1 MLPRPDISAGSW
13 LFLANTPRRP
23 PHETQT
29 GSDARSIGKP
39 RVMAVFRRRSLLRF
53 LLLFAAGLAAVAL
66 ECLLDRVLE
75 DHLAATMAV
84 MIIAIILLT
93 LFAPLSRS
101 SRR

>member
-1 MLPRPDISAGSW
+1 MPPRPDISTGSW
-13 LFLANTPRRP
+13 LFLANAPRRL
-23 PHETQT
+23 PHETQAR
-29 GSDARSIGKP
+29 GDARSIGKP
-39 RVMAVFRRRSLLRF
+39 RIMAVFRLRRF

-66 ECLLDRVLE
+66 EYLLDRVLE

-84 MIIAIILLT
+84 MIIAIILLA